1 MKNWL
6 YILGLL
12 LVIPA
17 AVAQTGADQGVV
29 RSDTLGKG
37 KSVKLV
43 GIPVIF
49 STPETGFGFG
59 GGGQLFITRE
69 QNTFLARQSN
79 ILFTGI
85 YTANSQIV
93 IEANPQV
100 YFGEGNY
107 YLDGSYQFKIYP
119 NKFWGIG
126 NNTPESN
133 EENYDMTSHKFN
145 VDFLKRLPPSLN
157 FGFRFNFE
165 NHEVTEVAEGG
176 ILQSGEVLGS
186 ERAVIVGLGAI
197 FNLDTRD
204 QVEDPHGG
212 YYITFNAQFASEN
225 LGSTHGFNRFITDM
239 RAYKPISEKSLI
251 AARLYLENNFGD
263 VPFQAKSQFGGA
275 DIARGYFK
283 GRFIDDQMYVLTAEY
298 RWRFLPRWSLAA
310 FGLVG
315 EVSELNQD
323 FFQDPKFSAGGGI
336 RFKILKEQN
345 TLVRLD
351 LGFGEDGN
359 SGFYFGVNQAF

>member
-1 MKNWL
+1 MKKA
-6 YILGLL
+6 LL
-12 LVIPA
+12 LLLMILPGLA
-17 AVAQTGADQGVV
+17 IMAQTGVDDGGI

-37 KSVKLV
+37 KSIKLIGV
-43 GIPVIF
+43 PVIF

-59 GGGQLFITRE
+59 GGGQLFITRVE
-69 QNTFLARQSN
+69 NTFLSRQSN
-79 ILFTGI
+79 ILFSGI

-93 IEANPQV
+93 IEVKPQV
-100 YFGEGNY
+100 YFGKGNY
-107 YLDGSYQFKIYP
+107 YLDGAYQFRIYP
-119 NKFWGIG
+119 NQFWGIG
-126 NNTPESN
+126 NDTPDSN

-165 NHEVTEVAEGG
+165 NHEVTEVAEDG
-176 ILQSGEVLGS
+176 ILESGEVLGS
-186 ERAVIVGLGAI
+186 DGAVIVGLGAI

-204 QVEDPHGG
+204 LVEDPHGG
-212 YYITFNAQFASEN
+212 YYVSFNAQFSSEN
-225 LGSTHGFNRFITDM
+225 LGSTHGFNRFITDL
-239 RAYKPISEKSLI
+239 RAYRPLNENSLI
-251 AARLYLENNFGD
+251 AARLYIENNFGD
-263 VPFQAKSQFGGA
+263 VPFQAKSQFGGG

-298 RWRFLPRWSLAA
+298 RWRFAPRWSLAA

-315 EVSELNQD
+315 EVSDLNQS
-323 FFQDPKFSAGGGI
+323 FFRDPKLSAGGGI
-336 RFKILKEQN
+336 RFKILKQQN

-351 LGFGEDGN
+351 MGFGEAGN

>member
-1 MKNWL
+1 MRT
-6 YILGLL
+6 LL
-12 LVIPA
+12 LILMFLIGTA
-17 AVAQTGADQGVV
+17 TGFFQTGQDKGIV
-29 RSDTLGKG
+29 RTDTLGSG
-37 KSVKLV
+37 RNLKLV

-59 GGGQLFITRE
+59 GGGQLYINRKE
-69 QNTFLARQSN
+69 NTFLARQSN

-93 IEANPQV
+93 IQATPQV

-107 YLDGSYQFKIYP
+107 YLEGSYEFRIYP

-126 NNTPESN
+126 NGTPDSN
-133 EENYDMTSHKFN
+133 EEDYDMTSHKFN

-157 FGFRFNFE
+157 FGLRFNFE
-165 NHEVTEVAEGG
+165 NHEVTEVQEGG
-176 ILQSGEVLGS
+176 ILASGEVLGS
-186 ERAVIVGLGAI
+186 DRAVIVGLGAI

-204 QVEDPHGG
+204 QVEDPRGG
-212 YYITFNAQFASEN
+212 YFVSFNAQFSSEN
-225 LGSTHGFNRFITDM
+225 LGSTHGFNRFITDL
-239 RAYKPISEKSLI
+239 RAYRPLTENSLL
-251 AARLYLENNFGD
+251 AARLYVENNFGD
-263 VPFQAKSQFGGA
+263 VPFQAKAQFGGG

-310 FGLVG
+310 FGLMG
-315 EVSELNQD
+315 EVSDINQE

-336 RFKILKEQN
+336 RFKILKQQN

-351 LGFGEDGN
+351 IGVGEAGN